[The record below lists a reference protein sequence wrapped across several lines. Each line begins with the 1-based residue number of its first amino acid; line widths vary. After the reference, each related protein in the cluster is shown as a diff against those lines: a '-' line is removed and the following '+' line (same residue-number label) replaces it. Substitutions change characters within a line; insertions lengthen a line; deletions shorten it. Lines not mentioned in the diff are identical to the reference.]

1 MCCSQA
7 SWEALPPSPTPPG
20 GSPHGLA
27 VVPGNKLLWAC
38 GQIGQYA
45 VAAPLVPFF
54 VFIKVSAY
62 SPEAKNL
69 PNFLSLRLEK

>member
-1 MCCSQA
+1 
-7 SWEALPPSPTPPG
+7 
-20 GSPHGLA
+20 
-27 VVPGNKLLWAC
+27 VVLGDKFFWAC

-45 VAAPLVPFF
+45 AIAPLEPFF

-69 PNFLSLRLEK
+69 PNFLSLRLEQCSF